1 MAESASEDCRCH
13 EVVKQTA
20 TTKQTKKIIW
30 LRWTN
35 TLKMHL
41 YRLEMRM
48 IKCIHVCRSAFCEFN
63 FSCSE
68 LIIMSFATSNKG
80 GSEFVWGFFFFPFRA
95 IIYATYHWLITLT
108 FFQSLIIAWHFCKL
122 SHRIDLKCL
131 QRGRLTATLSW
142 RLIASASRSEAQSGF
157 LGVFFAHSGT
167 TKIPNTRCGQST
179 HRKVVIGILTGT
191 RKRLCKFFFL

>member
-80 GSEFVWGFFFFPFRA
+80 GSEFVLGFFFSIPRD
-95 IIYATYHWLITLT
+95 HLCNL
-108 FFQSLIIAWHFCKL
+108 SLIDYADILPVANYRLAF
-122 SHRIDLKCL
+122 L
-131 QRGRLTATLSW
+131 QIVASYWFEVFAARALDCNTFLTANCKCVEVWGT
-142 RLIASASRSEAQSGF
+142 IGF

-179 HRKVVIGILTGT
+179 HRKVVIGILTGK